1 MTSSPRVSLPL
12 ALLLVLT
19 AGSLAYLIYFGADL
33 PPRMAVRFTSAGE
46 PDGWMDRLKFIVIA
60 ASVSFMLPPFIVAC
74 VGVMPRVLPVSLVNL
89 PNRDHWLAPV
99 RRETTLRFLLTAALW
114 LGCIVEGFIVA
125 IIVLVARANPPIGA
139 ARLSGAH
146 VAVVAIFLVAVGVW
160 VWQLV
165 RGFARPAV

>member
-12 ALLLVLT
+12 ALLLVLI
-19 AGSLAYLIYFGADL
+19 AGSLAYLIYFGADF

-74 VGVMPRVLPVSLVNL
+74 VGVVPRVLS
-89 PNRDHWLAPV
+89 A
-99 RRETTLRFLLTAALW
+99 RRETTMQFLLTAALW

-139 ARLSGAH
+139 ARLSDAY
-146 VAVVAIFLVAVGVW
+146 VAVVAIFLLALGVW
-160 VWQLV
+160 VWRLA
-165 RGFARPAV
+165 RGFARRTA